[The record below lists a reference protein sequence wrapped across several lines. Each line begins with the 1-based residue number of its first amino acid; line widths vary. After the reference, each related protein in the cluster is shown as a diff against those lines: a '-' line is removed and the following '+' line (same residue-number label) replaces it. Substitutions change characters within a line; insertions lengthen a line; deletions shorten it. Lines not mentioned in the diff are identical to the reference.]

1 MAPVLLCDLDGTLVD
16 TVADLTVALNRLLT
30 ERGLGTLPQR
40 RVRGLVGRGAARLV
54 ESGLAEMGGA
64 VGPDGLSACVAR
76 FLEIYEAAPA
86 VHSRPYPGVIET
98 LTSLRAAG
106 WRLGVCTN
114 KPQAPSEAILDA
126 FELSPFFEAVGG
138 GDRFPVRKP
147 DGGHLHATLELIM
160 GGDAKAARAV
170 LVGDSRTDLDAAR
183 NARLPVVLVDYGYT
197 DVPAAELGGDA
208 VISSF
213 AALPEALEG
222 IVADGPSTLP
232 RTIPPMQ

>member
-16 TVADLTVALNRLLT
+16 TVADLTAALNRLLD
-30 ERGLGTLPQR
+30 ERGLGTLSEQ

-54 ESGLAEMGGA
+54 ESGLAEIGDT
-64 VGPDGLSACVAR
+64 VEPNELETCVAR
-76 FLEIYEAAPA
+76 FLEIYEAAPS

-98 LTSLRAAG
+98 LTSLCAAG

-147 DGGHLHATLELIM
+147 DGGHLHATLDLM
-160 GGDAKAARAV
+160 GDGAAPAHAI
-170 LVGDSRTDLDAAR
+170 LVGDSRADLDAAR
-183 NARLPVVLVDYGYT
+183 DANLPVVLVDYGYS
-197 DVPAAELGGDA
+197 DVPALELGGDA

-213 AALPEALEG
+213 AALPDALG
-222 IVADGPSTLP
+222 RILAAHGH
-232 RTIPPMQ
+232 IA